1 MMRLL
6 RGRPFSEQGSR
17 GISRAVP
24 TIMTIESHW
33 KSKYEILKG
42 YIASNPEICIAPQEI
57 YIPEDLR
64 NRFYECFNNVRR
76 AVIESWKSSFSFD
89 VYSLAKNYIES
100 ENRLFEISNL
110 SVALPLDLFAFLHN
124 PEEGMMRLIYNRL
137 FEMVQ
142 RKIPEDDFERMA
154 EGDLNADAAE
164 MFRMGYAAWAA
175 LALVLMLEP
184 DEFFGVALDEAHEPL
199 VAGLGE
205 IAFGR
210 QFHHPAKRI
219 PEFLFHSKKLDSY
232 IAFKMP
238 LAREVHSYLVPLEIP
253 TQRLLRNRNGDSS
266 SALDYR
272 VMFLSIVPDLKK
284 APVYVDFHERTIH
297 GPDLMIE
304 FLMKQDLSDP
314 KIIQQ
319 VQNRA
324 EIMKP
329 RFGVTIVL
337 MDSYSKSGSFAIKGN
352 IDAVPI
358 GLERSQLRPIL
369 DKLVTAN
376 EMESMAIMEGV
387 PPIEKGGK

>member
-1 MMRLL
+1 M
-6 RGRPFSEQGSR
+6 
-17 GISRAVP
+17 P
-24 TIMTIESHW
+24 TTMTIESHW
-33 KSKYEILKG
+33 KYKYEILKS

-64 NRFYECFNNVRR
+64 SRFYECFDSVRR
-76 AVIESWKSSFSFD
+76 AVVESWKSSFPFD
-89 VYSLAKNYIES
+89 VYCLAKNYMES
-100 ENRLFEISNL
+100 ENRLSEISNL
-110 SVALPLDLFAFLHN
+110 RIALPLDLIAFLHN

-137 FEMVQ
+137 FELVQ
-142 RKIPEDDFERMA
+142 GKIPEGAFERMA
-154 EGDLNADAAE
+154 EGDLTANAAE

-175 LALVLMLEP
+175 LALVLLLEP
-184 DEFFGVALDEAHEPL
+184 DEFFGVALDEEHELL
-199 VAGLGE
+199 VAGFEE

-219 PEFLFHSKKLDSY
+219 PEFIFHSKKLDSY

-272 VMFLSIVPDLKK
+272 VMFLSIVSDPKK
-284 APVYVDFHERTIH
+284 APVYVDLHERTIH
-297 GPDLMIE
+297 GPNLMIE
-304 FLMKQDLSDP
+304 FLMKRDLSDSE
-314 KIIQQ
+314 IIRQ

-329 RFGVTIVL
+329 RFGVTIVI
-337 MDSYSKSGSFAIKGN
+337 MDPDSKSESLVIKEN

-358 GLERSQLRPIL
+358 GLERSNFRPII
-369 DKLVTAN
+369 DKLVIAN

-387 PPIEKGGK
+387 SPIEKEGK